1 MPKAIPNPD
10 ASQNGSLRKQ
20 LMQETPEDRG
30 LWAGQAATAPPHT
43 NLDFWTSHGSPDPA
57 TSGDAAEME
66 HLRLENAELRQN
78 LENAQSQGNQAA
90 LDRQKEYEGLLEEKS
105 ELIRNLHL
113 KIQELEAQKQPAPQ
127 TPKEEELLALSE
139 ELERER
145 CQLQQERRELEEERR
160 QLRED
165 EESMTK
171 QMRDMEVQMA
181 RERADFARQRSELN
195 RVSEEIR
202 REMDNIERNG
212 LLNQR
217 LGQLRQRF
225 QDVVNPKGH
234 TGGPRSSS
242 SAAGAASETA
252 DAAEAKESAPSGRRE
267 TFLGRLFG

>member
-145 CQLQQERRELEEERR
+145 CQLHQERREIEEERR

-202 REMDNIERNG
+202 REMENIERNG

-217 LGQLRQRF
+217 LGQLRQR
-225 QDVVNPKGH
+225 
-234 TGGPRSSS
+234 
-242 SAAGAASETA
+242 
-252 DAAEAKESAPSGRRE
+252 
-267 TFLGRLFG
+267 